1 MKKRI
6 LLITAAL
13 ALLAAAVFP
22 VFADDE
28 DAYKGDFDYDGV
40 IDSESGYGGSNAPSL
55 DGLVSVTSSMLYD
68 RSRAMFVFPVQ
79 DTDEV
84 FCSAADGMILTE
96 PVALRVSGSAE
107 LHVYRNGEPYELDG
121 SDEISQTGEY
131 VVHAGAEDAGTRVC
145 AFTIVGPATNVVHSY
160 RMPDGFVVRDATL
173 NGSLTDYSRYF
184 VDMEKEGSYI
194 IDYSCTATGMD
205 YTLGTRVDRTPPKL
219 VLTGSVGSDGKVHSA
234 VDFSG
239 LEPED
244 TFYVELDGKPLSVQ
258 VDNGA
263 GRLRNSGVYHVVAT
277 DKAGNSETREFT
289 IMAYLDSNGL
299 LCILLV
305 AAALAA
311 VAGYAVYKRKA
322 LRIR

>member
-1 MKKRI
+1 MKKRF

-13 ALLAAAVFP
+13 VFLAAAAFP

-40 IDSESGYGGSNAPSL
+40 IDSESGYGGGNTAMV
-55 DGLVSVTSSMLYD
+55 DGRIPVTSSMLYD
-68 RSRAMFVFPVQ
+68 RSHALFVFPLQ
-79 DTDEV
+79 DTEEV
-84 FCSAADGMILTE
+84 LCSAADGMIVTE
-96 PVALRVSGSAE
+96 SVTLRISGAAE
-107 LHVYRNGEPYELDG
+107 LHVYRNGELYETDG

-131 VVHAGAEDAGTRVC
+131 VVHAGAEESGVRIC

-160 RMPDGFVVRDATL
+160 KMPDGFVVRDATL
-173 NGSLTDYSRYF
+173 DGSLTDYSRYY

-219 VLTGSVGSDGKVHSA
+219 VLTGSVGSDGRVHSA

-258 VDNGA
+258 VDSGA

-299 LCILLV
+299 MCILLV
-305 AAALAA
+305 VAALAS